1 MDSKVRII
9 RDRLS
14 DDWAQCIY
22 NARSPFSS
30 SSGMYFTPEREFVQ
44 QAISISQKQVDGKVE
59 ALAYKDNVIIVGR
72 SSETSNLYSEEES
85 SMDTL
90 DMDWSVEDTTGFI
103 NVNAIRIAKYG
114 ERKIRDGE
122 PLSKPCNYTACLAL
136 EFALADDEAK
146 QTTLAKKAASEW

>member
-1 MDSKVRII
+1 MDSK
-9 RDRLS
+9 
-14 DDWAQCIY
+14 
-22 NARSPFSS
+22 
-30 SSGMYFTPEREFVQ
+30 GMYFTPEREFVQ

-59 ALAYKDNVIIVGR
+59 ALAYKGNVIIVGR

-122 PLSKPCNYTACLAL
+122 PLSKR
-136 EFALADDEAK
+136 K
-146 QTTLAKKAASEW
+146 

>member
-1 MDSKVRII
+1 MSQSKHSLSLISLGLQLTIAQGLVMDSK
-9 RDRLS
+9 
-14 DDWAQCIY
+14 
-22 NARSPFSS
+22 
-30 SSGMYFTPEREFVQ
+30 GMYFTPEREFVQ
-44 QAISISQKQVDGKVE
+44 QAISFSQKQVDGKVE
-59 ALAYKDNVIIVGR
+59 ALAYKGNVIIVGR

-122 PLSKPCNYTACLAL
+122 PLSKR
-136 EFALADDEAK
+136 K
-146 QTTLAKKAASEW
+146 

>member
-22 NARSPFSS
+22 N
-30 SSGMYFTPEREFVQ
+30 GMYFTPEREFVQ
-44 QAISISQKQVDGKVE
+44 QSIALSQKQVDGKVE
-59 ALAYKDNVIIVGR
+59 ALAYKGNVIIVGR
-72 SSETSNLYSEEES
+72 SSEEES

-90 DMDWSVEDTTGFI
+90 EMDWSVEDTTGFI

-122 PLSKPCNYTACLAL
+122 PLSKR
-136 EFALADDEAK
+136 K
-146 QTTLAKKAASEW
+146 